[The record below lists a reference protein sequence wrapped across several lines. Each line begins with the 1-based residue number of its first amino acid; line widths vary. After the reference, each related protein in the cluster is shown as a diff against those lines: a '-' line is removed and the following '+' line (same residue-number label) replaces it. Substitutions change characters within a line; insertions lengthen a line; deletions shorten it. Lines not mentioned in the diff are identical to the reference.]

1 MKMAS
6 SQQAKRAKSTKIIT
20 GSGFKHPRD
29 LTLKE
34 VKRLEVSSF
43 NRVTDSI
50 LPGLGWKGGLYGLIG
65 LQLTN
70 DNRSITTGNFFMV
83 GQLFQDSDTKV
94 FQAAK
99 FWAGPDTADIDLH
112 ISVPSAEI
120 FTFKSSMVSDLI
132 DSREVSH
139 AFFRGSQR
147 IEEDE
152 AEALVPG
159 FSLRLFVIPTREN
172 YAKVTLVL
180 YPLSLENLLDLHPL
194 AEDPNFPGLSLCSGE
209 FPIGLPQSQPPR
221 PPAPWGSPILPVVI
235 PGIPFLDCPNVPS
248 GAEFRN
254 KMAFVLRSVTRP
266 DIKNGPASLTK
277 RWIELQSAGASKLAH
292 KAVDKL
298 WPLPPPTAPL
308 G

>member
-1 MKMAS
+1 MAS
-6 SQQAKRAKSTKIIT
+6 AQHSKRTKLSKPIAGT
-20 GSGFKHPRD
+20 GFKHPRD
-29 LTLKE
+29 LSLKE

-65 LQLTN
+65 LQLAN
-70 DNRSITTGNFFMV
+70 DNRSITTGNLFLV
-83 GQLFQDSDTKV
+83 GQLFPDSDTKV

-112 ISVPSAEI
+112 ISIPSADI
-120 FTFKSSMVSDLI
+120 FTFKSSMVSDLV
-132 DSREVSH
+132 DAREVSH

-159 FSLRLFVIPTREN
+159 FTLRLFVIPTREN
-172 YAKVTLVL
+172 HAKVTLVL
-180 YPLSLENLLDLHPL
+180 FPLSRDNLHELHPL
-194 AEDPNFPGLSLCSGE
+194 AEDPNFPGLSLFSGE

-221 PPAPWGSPILPVVI
+221 PPAPWGCPILPVVV
-235 PGIPFLDCPNVPS
+235 PGNSFSDCPTVPT
-248 GAEFRN
+248 GIEFRS
-254 KMAFVLRSVTRP
+254 KIALILRSVTKP
-266 DIKNGPASLTK
+266 EIKNGAATLTK
-277 RWIELQSAGASKLAH
+277 RWLELQNAGASKLAH
-292 KAVDKL
+292 KSVDKL
-298 WPLPPPTAPL
+298 WPLPPPAVPL